1 MDYIEDQLQR
11 TQPELLI
18 PYREAL
24 KVLETDF
31 AMRFS
36 FSALLLRQI
45 AEMATDSGAPKEITK
60 TEHDYPWLPDDA
72 FYFSGKGT
80 NKTKKLSQRGHFLIF
95 AYGSQNPEDRFSA
108 AQRQAV
114 DDAFAQLKS
123 IIEPLNKAV
132 HEVVYSSNLSD
143 KDGRALIDKVRKSLD
158 QVLRLK
164 RTVLGIVEIK
174 ASDSVSVGISLL
186 GVSYTREIPYPTA
199 EL

>member
-1 MDYIEDQLQR
+1 MDYIEEQLR
-11 TQPELLI
+11 LTQPELLV

-36 FSALLLRQI
+36 FSALLLREI
-45 AEMATDSGAPKEITK
+45 AEMTTDSGAPQKITEI
-60 TEHDYPWLPDDA
+60 EREYPWLPDDA
-72 FYFSGKGT
+72 FAFTAKGT

-95 AYGSQNPEDRFSA
+95 AYSSQNPDERFSV

-114 DDAFAQLKS
+114 DAAFEELKS

-132 HEVVYSSNLSD
+132 HEIVYSSLLTD
-143 KDGRALIDKVRKSLD
+143 KEGHALIDKVRGSLD

-164 RTVLGIVEIK
+164 RTVLGIVEIRCNDRAT
-174 ASDSVSVGISLL
+174 ASIAL
-186 GVSYTREIPYPTA
+186 GNDGSCEKV
-199 EL
+199 L

>member
-45 AEMATDSGAPKEITK
+45 AEMATDSGAPKEITEI
-60 TEHDYPWLPDDA
+60 EHEYPWLPDDA
-72 FYFSGKGT
+72 FFFSGKGT
-80 NKTKKLSQRGHFLIF
+80 NKTKKLSHRGHFLVF
-95 AYGSQNPEDRFSA
+95 AYRSENPDRFSE
-108 AQRQAV
+108 AQRDAV
-114 DDAFAQLKS
+114 EAAFEQLKS
-123 IIEPLNKAV
+123 VIEPLNKAV
-132 HEVVYSSNLSD
+132 HEIVYSSQLTD
-143 KDGRALIDKVRKSLD
+143 KEGRELINKVRESLD

-164 RTVLGIVEIK
+164 RTILGIVEIRVVER
-174 ASDSVSVGISLL
+174 ATMSIAIDSIV
-186 GVSYTREIPYPTA
+186 YEKRP
-199 EL
+199 

>member
-1 MDYIEDQLQR
+1 MDYIEDQLQH
-11 TQPELLI
+11 TQPELLV
-18 PYREAL
+18 PYHDAL
-24 KVLETDF
+24 KVLGTDF
-31 AMRFS
+31 SMRFS
-36 FSALLLRQI
+36 FSALLLRPI
-45 AEMATDSGAPKEITK
+45 AEMATDSGAPKEITE

-95 AYGSQNPEDRFSA
+95 AYGSQNPEIRFSA

-114 DDAFAQLKS
+114 DAAFAELKS

-143 KDGRALIDKVRKSLD
+143 KDGRALIDKVRGALD

-164 RTVLGIVEIK
+164 RTVLGIVEIR
-174 ASDSVSVGISLL
+174 ASDAVSLSIGPVG
-186 GVSYTREIPYPTA
+186 GSYTREIPGPSA
-199 EL
+199 GL